1 MCTRKLRRIYL
12 LCGLSLIRLFDYSE
26 IASSN
31 KGFKML
37 SQLGW
42 QKGETLGK
50 SNQGLLTPVS
60 RMPIET
66 LSIIYI
72 FICQQINVVANEG
85 TTGLGSSEP
94 LAKSAPRS
102 MDKRK
107 LANLKITQAR
117 YQRANDIFVESDES
131 D

>member
-1 MCTRKLRRIYL
+1 
-12 LCGLSLIRLFDYSE
+12 
-26 IASSN
+26 
-31 KGFKML
+31 ML

>member
-1 MCTRKLRRIYL
+1 
-12 LCGLSLIRLFDYSE
+12 
-26 IASSN
+26 
-31 KGFKML
+31 ML

-50 SNQGLLTPVS
+50 GNQGLLTPVGCICIYEGS
-60 RMPIET
+60 LTEAT
-66 LSIIYI
+66 LVYLYIHTYI
-72 FICQQINVVANEG
+72 FIIAYLSFLIRIQINVVANEG
-85 TTGLGSSEP
+85 TTGLGSTDTS
-94 LAKSAPRS
+94 AKNVARP

-117 YQRANDIFVESDES
+117 YQRAKDIFVLSDES